1 MGTSIAEQVI
11 RPRLV
16 DLASAARIV
25 VLEAPSGAGKST
37 LLRQLAAVHDGP
49 AVLAELGGTRGTRG
63 QLHSRLH
70 RSLRLNGLSD
80 LAAVLKQGGDRDL
93 VAVLLPWLE
102 QQEERLLM
110 VIDDLHVAEDDLAGV
125 IAHLIDSWPAPHRL
139 VLSGRRLPEI
149 ARQRL
154 TGTDSIVI
162 GPGELRF
169 TPAETSELFGEA
181 VTRLLD
187 HTDLD
192 RITQGCDGWAA
203 AISLAGTRL
212 QRAASTA
219 DGEVEREVI
228 ALTAQPT
235 TLPDLVRSL
244 LADVPRSVRE
254 AVAQLSVLPALDDH
268 LVECAGIS
276 GGIAELID
284 LGLPLDPTHP
294 GMWKIPG
301 AVRDSITPEMRDE
314 RLTRSAAQ
322 RYVEAALPAAAL
334 EVLEAAHL
342 EEDLAKLLVNLPPAM
357 IGRLDPT
364 DHAAAV
370 AALPH
375 RLLAAHPRVLIDLAD
390 SYIVAGH
397 SEAYAE
403 TIERATRLIEER
415 GGDVDRDPEA
425 LEVHAADLTRRAVA
439 RNDDSLVGEAEAL
452 LARPDLPPM
461 ARARLLGGVGRATA
475 SRRTAAAL
483 RIGARR
489 LDEAAKAFQR
499 EGALTHAVANR
510 VIAATFASI
519 PLGRYDAA
527 LEQLDQALEA
537 APSSVTMRVAILPYR
552 AFVLVDLGRYAEAQA
567 VLAELRR
574 TANAIGTLGNERAAA
589 FTRWAAARM
598 ASQQGDAEATWAACR
613 AVERSDVIV
622 DTGNGAF
629 FRADAAQLMARV
641 GHFDDAERLLAEAR
655 RRDPGTT
662 DLVATAEFAVAAY
675 AADLA
680 RAEAVLAG
688 LDGGTRVEPR
698 DRWRITL
705 LHAFAC
711 HEAGDERAKPLA
723 AAAFEEAA
731 QLGYPE
737 LPHIHEPKIA
747 QLLLPFAERS
757 SASARDATPRA
768 HVNVLG
774 GFTIE
779 VAGEVIEP
787 SGRPGELVAFLALN
801 DRRSTVDQTIE
812 ALWPATDPTRGRE
825 RLRTVLRR
833 ARRDLGDLVERHDD
847 LLRLRAGV
855 TVDAEEF
862 LDFCRQA
869 VDPAANRELAAAA
882 ALELYR
888 GEAVP
893 SLGYRD
899 WADGARRNLEQQ
911 ALAMYDAV
919 ADETAKDGRIDD
931 AIRSLLAALELEPIA
946 ENRYLAAARL
956 LAEQGRRSR
965 ALRLLEEAR
974 AALQEASIK
983 PSEELSRLEAYL
995 QRSPAMSA
1003 AQAS

>member
-1 MGTSIAEQVI
+1 MGISIAENVI

-16 DLASAARIV
+16 DLASTARIV

-37 LLRQLAAVHDGP
+37 LLRHLAADHDGP
-49 AVLAELGGTRGTRG
+49 AVLADLSGTRGTRD
-63 QLHSRLH
+63 QLRSRLH
-70 RSLRLNGLSD
+70 RSLSLNGLSD
-80 LAAVLKQGGDRDL
+80 LAAALKQGSDGDL
-93 VAVLLPWLE
+93 VGVLLPWLE
-102 QQEERLLM
+102 RQAERLLIL
-110 VIDDLHVAEDDLAGV
+110 IDDLQLAEDDLAGV

-139 VLSGRRLPEI
+139 VLSGRRLPEV

-154 TGTDSIVI
+154 TGTDSVVI

-169 TPAETSELFGEA
+169 TPAEAGDLFGGD
-181 VTRLLD
+181 VTSLLND
-187 HTDLD
+187 TDVD
-192 RITQGCDGWAA
+192 RITHGCDGWAA
-203 AISLAGTRL
+203 AVSLAGVRL
-212 QRAASTA
+212 QRAAS
-219 DGEVEREVI
+219 GSNSEVERE
-228 ALTAQPT
+228 ATELTGRPA
-235 TLPDLVRSL
+235 TLPDLVGSL
-244 LADVPRSVRE
+244 LAAAPPPVRE

-268 LVECAGIS
+268 LVESAGIS
-276 GGIAELID
+276 GGVAALID
-284 LGLPLDPTHP
+284 LGLPLDAAQP
-294 GMWKIPG
+294 GRWAIPA
-301 AVRDSITPEMRDE
+301 AVRDSIAPEVRDE
-314 RLTRSAAQ
+314 HLTRLAAHH
-322 RYVEAALPAAAL
+322 YVDSALPGAAL

-342 EEDLAKLLVNLPPAM
+342 EEDLAKLLVNLPPAL
-357 IGRLDPT
+357 IGRIDPT

-375 RLLAAHPRVLIDLAD
+375 RLLAAHPRILIDLAD

-403 TIERATRLIEER
+403 SIQRATRLIEER
-415 GGDVDRDPEA
+415 GSDADHDPEA
-425 LEVHAADLTRRAVA
+425 LEVHAADLTMRAVA
-439 RNDDSLVGEAEAL
+439 HNDDRLVGEAEEL

-483 RIGARR
+483 RVGARR
-489 LDEAAKAFQR
+489 LDEAAQAFQR

-527 LEQLDQALEA
+527 LEQLDQALDA

-574 TANAIGTLGNERAAA
+574 TTNAIGTLGNERAAA

-622 DTGNGAF
+622 DTSDGAF
-629 FRADAAQLMARV
+629 FRADAAQLLARV
-641 GHFDDAERLLAEAR
+641 GLLDDAERLLAEAR
-655 RRDPGTT
+655 KRDPGTT
-662 DLVATAEFAVAAY
+662 DLVTTAAFVVAAHSG
-675 AADLA
+675 DLA
-680 RAEAVLAG
+680 RAETVLAE
-688 LDGGTRVEPR
+688 LDGGSRVEPR
-698 DRWRITL
+698 DRWRVTL

-711 HEAGDERAKPLA
+711 HEAGDQRTQALA

-731 QLGYPE
+731 QLGYPD
-737 LPHIHEPKIA
+737 LPLIHEPRIA
-747 QLLLPFAERS
+747 HLLLPFAERS
-757 SASARDATPRA
+757 SASARDATPRT
-768 HVNVLG
+768 HLNVLG

-779 VAGEVIEP
+779 VGHEVIEP

-801 DRRSTVDQTIE
+801 DRLSTVDQAIE
-812 ALWPATDPTRGRE
+812 ALWPDTEPARGRE

-833 ARRDLGDLVERHDD
+833 TRRDLGDLIERHDD
-847 LLRLRAGV
+847 LLRLRSSV

-862 LDFCRQA
+862 LSFCRQA
-869 VDPAANRELAAAA
+869 DDPAANRERSAAA

-893 SLGYRD
+893 SLGYRE
-899 WADGARRNLEQQ
+899 WAEPARRQLELQ
-911 ALAMYDAV
+911 ALAMHDAV
-919 ADETAKDGRIDD
+919 ADETAGDGRIDD
-931 AIRSLLAALELEPIA
+931 AIRSLLAALERDPIA
-946 ENRYLAAARL
+946 EDRYLAAARL

-965 ALRLLEEAR
+965 ALQLLAEGR
-974 AALQEASIK
+974 GALQRAGIA
-983 PSEELSRLEAYL
+983 PSTELSRLEAYL

-1003 AQAS
+1003 AEAC

>member
-1 MGTSIAEQVI
+1 MGTSIAESVI

-37 LLRQLAAVHDGP
+37 LLQQLAADHDGP
-49 AVLAELGGTRGTRG
+49 AVLAELRGTRGTSG
-63 QLHSRLH
+63 QLRSRLH
-70 RSLRLNGLSD
+70 RSLSLNGLSD
-80 LAAVLKQGGDRDL
+80 LAAALKQGGDRDL
-93 VAVLLPWLE
+93 VGALLPWLDR
-102 QQEERLLM
+102 QEEHLL
-110 VIDDLHVAEDDLAGV
+110 VLIDDLHLAEDDLAEV

-139 VLSGRRLPEI
+139 MLSGRRLPEV

-154 TGTDSIVI
+154 TGTDSVVI
-162 GPGELRF
+162 GPRELRF
-169 TPAETSELFGEA
+169 TPAETSHLFGDD
-181 VTRLLD
+181 VTSHLD
-187 HTDLD
+187 DADLD

-203 AISLAGTRL
+203 AISLAGDRL
-212 QRAASTA
+212 RRAASGT
-219 DGEVEREVI
+219 DGEVAREAI
-228 ALTAQPT
+228 ELTDQPA

-244 LADVPRSVRE
+244 LAAVPRTMRE

-268 LVECAGIS
+268 LVSSAGIP
-276 GGIAELID
+276 GGVAELID
-284 LGLPLDPTHP
+284 LGLPLEATYP
-294 GMWKIPG
+294 GMWTIPS
-301 AVRDSITPEMRDE
+301 AVRDSIAPASRDE

-322 RYVEAALPAAAL
+322 HYVDAELPGAAL

-342 EEDLAKLLVNLPPAM
+342 EEDLAKLLVNLPPAL
-357 IGRLDPT
+357 IGRIDPT

-375 RLLAAHPRVLIDLAD
+375 HLLAAHPRILIDLAD
-390 SYIVAGH
+390 SYVVAGH

-403 TIERATRLIEER
+403 AIQRATHLIEER
-415 GGDVDRDPEA
+415 AVDADRDPEA
-425 LEVHAADLTRRAVA
+425 LEVHAADLTMRAVA
-439 RNDDSLVGEAEAL
+439 RNDDTLVGEAEAL
-452 LARPDLPPM
+452 LARPDLPAM

-499 EGALTHAVANR
+499 EGALTHAIASR

-527 LEQLDQALEA
+527 LEQLDQALDA

-574 TANAIGTLGNERAAA
+574 TTNAIGTLGNERAAA
-589 FTRWAAARM
+589 FTRWTAARM
-598 ASQQGDAEATWAACR
+598 ASQQGDPEATWAACR

-629 FRADAAQLMARV
+629 FRADAAQLLARV
-641 GHFDDAERLLAEAR
+641 GLFDDAERLLAEAR
-655 RRDPGTT
+655 RRDPGST

-675 AADLA
+675 SSDLP
-680 RAEAVLAG
+680 RAEAVLQR
-688 LDGGTRVEPR
+688 LDGGSRVEPR
-698 DRWRITL
+698 DRWRMTL

-711 HEAGDERAKPLA
+711 HEAGDPRAQPLA

-731 QLGYPE
+731 QLGFPE
-737 LPHIHEPKIA
+737 LPLVHEPAIA
-747 QLLLPFAERS
+747 RLLLPLAERS
-757 SASARDATPRA
+757 SASARDATPGA

-787 SGRPGELVAFLALN
+787 SGRPAELVAFLALN
-801 DRRSTVDQTIE
+801 DRRSTVDQAIE
-812 ALWPATDPTRGRE
+812 ALWPDTDAARGRE

-847 LLRLRAGV
+847 LLRLRANV

-862 LDFCRQA
+862 LGFCRRA
-869 VDPAANRELAAAA
+869 GDPTANRELAAAA

-888 GEAVP
+888 GEAIP
-893 SLGYRD
+893 SLGYHE
-899 WADGARRNLEQQ
+899 WAEVARRQLAQQ
-911 ALAMYDAV
+911 ALAMHDAV
-919 ADETAKDGRIDD
+919 AEETTADGRLDD
-931 AIRSLLAALELEPIA
+931 AIRSLLAALELDPLA
-946 ENRYLAAARL
+946 EDRYLAAARL

-965 ALRLLEEAR
+965 ALQLLAECDEALR
-974 AALQEASIK
+974 QAGVRRS
-983 PSEELSRLEAYL
+983 PELSRLEAYL
-995 QRSPAMSA
+995 QRSPAMAA